1 MAIKPQSP
9 WLSMLQSRK
18 AMATLIGL
26 ILMVITAI
34 ATKTPID
41 PNTLLNGIMILVGI
55 YVGSVAVED
64 GMSAKALANAATTT
78 VSTPGGSDVTVTAPS
93 EIVAVGDRDNLPFV
107 KDPSQ

>member
-1 MAIKPQSP
+1 MTNEKPSP

-26 ILMVITAI
+26 VLMVITAI
-34 ATKTPID
+34 VTKTPID

-64 GMSAKALANAATTT
+64 GMSKQAEANAATTT
-78 VSTPGGSDVTVTAPS
+78 VSTPGGSDVTVTAPVDTPPL
-93 EIVAVGDRDNLPFV
+93 IIPGVDHP
-107 KDPSQ
+107 